1 MRIDEECVEVD
12 FACSCMTFDGSSK
25 KYGVMENIFL
35 LTMNLM
41 QNTRKRMMRVAFL
54 EKSWK

>member
-25 KYGVMENIFL
+25 NFGLMEN
-35 LTMNLM
+35 TSRSMMNLM
-41 QNTRKRMMRVAFL
+41 QNTRRLMMHVAFL